1 MIHDYQ
7 DEDSA
12 SHHVTKDGEL
22 HVIDHVEGS
31 LEAWLEGWL
40 ELEKGMGLVILKW

>member
-22 HVIDHVEGS
+22 HVIDHVEGW